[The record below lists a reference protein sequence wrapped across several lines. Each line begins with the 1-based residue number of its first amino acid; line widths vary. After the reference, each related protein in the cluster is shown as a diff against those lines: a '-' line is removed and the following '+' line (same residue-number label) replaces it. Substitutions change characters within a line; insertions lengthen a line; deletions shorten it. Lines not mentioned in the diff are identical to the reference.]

1 MCGIWASINAP
12 DAVAGL
18 QAAAHRGPD
27 GEGWARFD
35 TPAGRLELGHRRLA
49 IYDPT
54 PASDQP
60 ASCAEGRYTLVF
72 NGALYNYRELRE
84 ELKALGHVF
93 RTTGDTE
100 VFLAAFAEWG
110 CDCFAR
116 IDGMF
121 AAVFY
126 DAKRQ
131 VLTIARDR
139 FGEKPLFMDAQDG
152 QYFCV
157 ASEARQFSA
166 ASKRKPQI
174 DRFSLEDYLSAG
186 RVDHRGGLSFFDYE
200 SLRPGTWREIDLS
213 SKRIPGIDSESD
225 SERALFWDPDV
236 PWEMS
241 EPDVISALRDAMD
254 LAVSRQLVADVPV
267 GGCLS
272 GGLDST
278 IILATVDR
286 LRSRQSDPFVCVS
299 AIFDETDDGG
309 QSLSERPYVEAA
321 IKGKNIE
328 LVEVHPD
335 ETDVADRLDDILKKQ
350 GEPFP
355 GTSICAQYFVF
366 EAARKAGIKVM
377 LDGQGADELFAGY
390 APMAGYAMAD
400 RLARLDLSSLNE
412 FNALIAEPSD
422 LTAASLSRGTW
433 RALVSESFR
442 RRVLSALGK
451 FPPRG
456 GPVTLSLPPPPFRQ
470 FPEMSR
476 LEMLINRLVLRD
488 SLPGLLR
495 YEDRNSMAFAVETR
509 LPFLS
514 QAVGDLA
521 LRIPSNL
528 KVKSG
533 YTKYILR
540 KAFEDRLPP
549 EIAWRRKKLG
559 FVTPQQRWMRGKVGR
574 WVDQHLENSIEAF
587 RPILNADWIETELAR
602 KASGQAPGETAFRV
616 ACAGRWA
623 ELTGARL

>member
-60 ASCAEGRYTLVF
+60 AAYADGRYTVVF

-84 ELKALGHVF
+84 ALKALGYIF
-93 RTTGDTE
+93 QTTGDTE

-110 CDCFAR
+110 RDCFAK

-139 FGEKPLFMDAQDG
+139 FGEKPLHGLTFGNGGIA
-152 QYFCV
+152 F
-157 ASEARQFSA
+157 ASEVSQLFSA
-166 ASKRKPQI
+166 TESTSAIQKETL
-174 DRFSLEDYLSAG
+174 SLFLTSGGMGADSFFRNIQVFPAAHSVELDLSAPVNDLPPA
-186 RVDHRGGLSFFDYE
+186 RSFWSAPATE
-200 SLRPGTWREIDLS
+200 
-213 SKRIPGIDSESD
+213 
-225 SERALFWDPDV
+225 
-236 PWEMS
+236 EMS
-241 EPDVISALRDAMD
+241 EDAAISALREAME

-278 IILATVDR
+278 IILATAER
-286 LRSRQSDPFVCVS
+286 LRDARSQPFVCVS
-299 AIFDETDDGG
+299 AIFDEADDGG

-321 IKGKNIE
+321 IKDRNIE
-328 LVEVHPD
+328 LVEVHPG
-335 ETDVADRLDDILKKQ
+335 EEDVAERLDDILRRQ

-400 RLARLDLSSLNE
+400 RLARLDPSFFSE
-412 FNALIAEPSD
+412 FKALVAEPSD
-422 LTAASLSRGTW
+422 LSHAGLSRGIW
-433 RALVSESFR
+433 RALASEPLR
-442 RRVLSALGK
+442 RQVLSAIGR
-451 FPPRG
+451 FPPKG
-456 GPVTLSLPPPPFRQ
+456 GAVAPVIAPPFRLVAGQ
-470 FPEMSR
+470 SR
-476 LEMLINRLVLRD
+476 LETLVCDLSLDR
-488 SLPGLLR
+488 SLPSLLR

-514 QAVGDLA
+514 GPVGDLA
-521 LRIPSNL
+521 FRIPSRF
-528 KVKSG
+528 KVKNG
-533 YTKYILR
+533 FTKNILR
-540 KAFEDRLPP
+540 EAFKDRLPP
-549 EIAWRRKKLG
+549 DIAWRRKKLG
-559 FVTPQQRWMRGKVGR
+559 FVTPQQKWMRGKVGR
-574 WVDQHLENSIEAF
+574 WVDQHLESSIDTF
-587 RPILNADWIETELAR
+587 RPILNADWIETERAR
-602 KASGQAPGETAFRV
+602 KASGQSPGETAFRV
-616 ACAGRWA
+616 SCAGRWA

>member
-60 ASCAEGRYTLVF
+60 ASCADGRYTLIF

-84 ELKALGHVF
+84 ELKSLGHVF
-93 RTTGDTE
+93 RTSGDTE

-110 CDCFAR
+110 NDCFAR

-139 FGEKPLFMDAQDG
+139 FGEKPLYGTDFGGNGLAL
-152 QYFCV
+152 V
-157 ASEARQFSA
+157 SEL
-166 ASKRKPQI
+166 PQ
-174 DRFSLEDYLSAG
+174 LTAG
-186 RVDHRGGLSFFDYE
+186 TGISPRLDPW
-200 SLRPGTWREIDLS
+200 SLRRFLGNATLDTHEFTFFSERWSFPPGCSADIPLS
-213 SKRIPGIDSESD
+213 SGKAPCWDDVAENCEPYWSPPSAEGMSESD
-225 SERALFWDPDV
+225 AV
-236 PWEMS
+236 
-241 EPDVISALRDAMD
+241 SALREAMD
-254 LAVSRQLVADVPV
+254 LAVARQLVADVPV

-272 GGLDST
+272 GGLDSS
-278 IILATVDR
+278 IILGTVDR
-286 LRSRQSDPFVCVS
+286 LRSGQRDPFICVS
-299 AIFDETDDGG
+299 AIFDEADDGG

-328 LVEVHPD
+328 LVEVHPGED
-335 ETDVADRLDDILKKQ
+335 DVADRLDDILKTQ

-400 RLARLDLSSLNE
+400 RLARLDPSVLKE
-412 FNALIAEPSD
+412 FKALIAEPSD
-422 LTAASLSRGTW
+422 LTASSLSRGIW
-433 RALVSESFR
+433 RALVSEPFR
-442 RRVLSALGK
+442 RTLLSAMGR

-456 GPVTLSLPPPPFRQ
+456 GPVDAILEPPFRMRKG
-470 FPEMSR
+470 ETR
-476 LEMLINRLVLRD
+476 LETLIANLADLN

-514 QAVGDLA
+514 GPVGDLA
-521 LRIPSNL
+521 FQIPSRF
-528 KVKSG
+528 KVKNG
-533 YTKYILR
+533 FTKNILR
-540 KAFEDRLPP
+540 EAFKDRLPP

-574 WVDQHLENSIEAF
+574 WVDQHLETSIEAF

-602 KASGQAPGETAFRV
+602 KANGQAPGETAFRV

-623 ELTGARL
+623 ELAGTRL

>member
-1 MCGIWASINAP
+1 MCGIWASLNAP

-60 ASCAEGRYTLVF
+60 ATYADGRYTLIF

-100 VFLAAFAEWG
+100 VFMAAFAEWG
-110 CDCFAR
+110 RDCFAK

-126 DAKRQ
+126 DATRQ

-139 FGEKPLFMDAQDG
+139 FGEKPLYLDAQEG
-152 QYFCV
+152 QYIAV

-166 ASKRKPQI
+166 ASGRTPQI
-174 DRFSLEDYLSAG
+174 DAHSLEDYLSAG
-186 RVDHRGGLSFFDYE
+186 RVDHRGSLGFCEYE
-200 SLRPGTWREIDLS
+200 SLNPGTWREIDLS
-213 SKRIPGIDSESD
+213 AKGIPGLDVGSGGD
-225 SERALFWDPDV
+225 RAMFWDPDV

-241 EPDVISALRDAMD
+241 EQEAVSALREAMD

-267 GGCLS
+267 GACLS

-286 LRSRQSDPFVCVS
+286 LRAGQSDPFVCVS
-299 AIFDETDDGG
+299 AIFDENDDGG
-309 QSLSERPYVEAA
+309 QSLSERPYVDAA

-328 LVEVHPD
+328 LVEVHPS
-335 ETDVADRLDDILKKQ
+335 ENDVADRLDDVLKTQ

-390 APMAGYAMAD
+390 APMAGYAVAD
-400 RLARLDLSSLNE
+400 KLARLDPAVIGE
-412 FNALIAEPSD
+412 FQALIADPSD
-422 LTAASLSRGTW
+422 LTAGSLSRGTW
-433 RALVSESFR
+433 RALVSEPFR

-451 FPPRG
+451 FPPKG
-456 GPVTLSLPPPPFRQ
+456 GPVNVTLPPPPFRQ
-470 FPEMSR
+470 LPPLSR
-476 LEMLINRLVLRD
+476 LEMLIKRLVLRD

-514 QAVGDLA
+514 QAMGDLA
-521 LRIPSNL
+521 LRIPGEL
-528 KVKSG
+528 KVKNG
-533 YTKYILR
+533 FTKNILR

-559 FVTPQQRWMRGKVGR
+559 FVTPQQRWMRGRVGG
-574 WVDQHLENSIEAF
+574 WVDQHLESSVETF
-587 RPILNADWIETELAR
+587 RPILNTEWIETELAR

-623 ELTGARL
+623 ELTGAKL

>member
-60 ASCAEGRYTLVF
+60 ASCAKGRYTLVF

-110 CDCFAR
+110 RDCFAR

-186 RVDHRGGLSFFDYE
+186 RVDHRGVLSFFDYE

-213 SKRIPGIDSESD
+213 SKKMPELDPGQGSD
-225 SERALFWDPDV
+225 SAPFWTPDI
-236 PWEMS
+236 PREMS
-241 EPDVISALRDAMD
+241 EPDAIAALQEAMD

-272 GGLDST
+272 GGLDSS

-286 LRSRQSDPFVCVS
+286 LRDGQRPPFVCVS
-299 AIFDETDDGG
+299 AIFDEADDAG
-309 QSLSERPYVEAA
+309 QSLSERPYVDAA

-328 LVEVHPD
+328 LIEVHPGED
-335 ETDVADRLDDILKKQ
+335 DVAGRLDDILKTQ

-400 RLARLDLSSLNE
+400 QLARIDSAFFGE
-412 FNALIAEPSD
+412 FQALIADPSD
-422 LTAASLSRGTW
+422 LTAGNLSRGTW
-433 RALVSESFR
+433 RALVSEPFR
-442 RRVLSALGK
+442 RRILSALGK
-451 FPPRG
+451 FPPKG
-456 GPVTLSLPPPPFRQ
+456 GPVNVSLPPPPFRKL
-470 FPEMSR
+470 PEMSR
-476 LEMLINRLVLRD
+476 LETLINRLVLRD

-514 QAVGDLA
+514 GPVGDLA
-521 LRIPSNL
+521 MRIPARF
-528 KVKSG
+528 KVKNG
-533 YTKYILR
+533 FTKNILR
-540 KAFEDRLPP
+540 EAFKDRLPA

-574 WVDQHLENSIEAF
+574 WVDQHLETSIETF
-587 RPILNADWIETELAR
+587 RPILNAGWIEMELAR
-602 KASGQAPGETAFRV
+602 KASGQAPDETAFRV

>member
-1 MCGIWASINAP
+1 MCGIWASINAQ
-12 DAVAGL
+12 DAAAGL
-18 QAAAHRGPD
+18 QAVAHRGPD

-35 TPAGRLELGHRRLA
+35 TPAGRLEMGHRRLA

-54 PASDQP
+54 PDSAQP
-60 ASCAEGRYTLVF
+60 MQSADGRYTLIF

-84 ELKALGHVF
+84 ELKGLGHAF

-100 VFLAAFAEWG
+100 VFLVAFAEWG
-110 CDCFAR
+110 TDCFAK

-121 AAVFY
+121 AAAFY

-131 VLTIARDR
+131 ILTMARDR
-139 FGEKPLFMDAQDG
+139 FGEKPLYLDAREG
-152 QYFCV
+152 QYFAI

-166 ASKRKPQI
+166 SSGEMPQI
-174 DRFSLEDYLSAG
+174 DPFSLEDYLSAG
-186 RVDHRGGLSFFDYE
+186 RVDHRGSLAFCEYE
-200 SLRPGTWREIDLS
+200 SLSPGTWREIDLS
-213 SKRIPGIDSESD
+213 SNRIPGLDSESD
-225 SERALFWDPDV
+225 NEITLFWDPDV
-236 PWEMS
+236 PREMS
-241 EPDVISALRDAMD
+241 EPDAISALRDAMD

-286 LRSRQSDPFVCVS
+286 LRSGQSDPFVCVS

-309 QSLSERPYVEAA
+309 QSLSERPYVDAA
-321 IKGKNIE
+321 IKGKNIR
-328 LVEVHPD
+328 LVEVHPG
-335 ETDVADRLDDILKKQ
+335 ESDVADRLDDILKTQ

-390 APMAGYAMAD
+390 APMAGYALAD
-400 RLARLDLSSLNE
+400 KLARLDSSSLEE
-412 FNALIAEPSD
+412 FNALINEPSD
-422 LTAASLSRGTW
+422 LAAGSLSRGTW
-433 RALVSESFR
+433 RALVSEPFR
-442 RRVLSALGK
+442 RRILSALGK

-456 GPVTLSLPPPPFRQ
+456 GPVTVSLPPPPFRLL
-470 FPEMSR
+470 PGMSR
-476 LEMLINRLVLRD
+476 LEMLIKRLVLRD

-521 LRIPSNL
+521 LRIPGEL
-528 KVKSG
+528 KVKNG

-549 EIAWRRKKLG
+549 EIAWRRRKLG

-574 WVDQHLENSIEAF
+574 WVDRHLENSIETF

-623 ELTGARL
+623 ELTNASL

>member
-1 MCGIWASINAP
+1 MCGIWASLNAP

-60 ASCAEGRYTLVF
+60 ATYADGRYTLIF

-100 VFLAAFAEWG
+100 VFMAAFAEWG
-110 CDCFAR
+110 RDCFAK

-126 DAKRQ
+126 DATRQ

-139 FGEKPLFMDAQDG
+139 FGEKPLYLDAQEG
-152 QYFCV
+152 QYIAV

-166 ASKRKPQI
+166 ASGRTPQI
-174 DRFSLEDYLSAG
+174 DAHSLEDYLSAG
-186 RVDHRGGLSFFDYE
+186 RVDHRGSLGFCEYE
-200 SLRPGTWREIDLS
+200 SLNPGTWREIDLS
-213 SKRIPGIDSESD
+213 AKGIPGLDVGSGGD
-225 SERALFWDPDV
+225 RAMFWDPDV

-241 EPDVISALRDAMD
+241 EQEAVSALREAMD

-267 GGCLS
+267 GACLS

-286 LRSRQSDPFVCVS
+286 LRAGQSDPFVCVS
-299 AIFDETDDGG
+299 AIFDENDDGG
-309 QSLSERPYVEAA
+309 QSLSERPYVDAA

-328 LVEVHPD
+328 LVEVHPS
-335 ETDVADRLDDILKKQ
+335 ENDVADRLDDVLKTQ

-390 APMAGYAMAD
+390 APMAGYAVAD
-400 RLARLDLSSLNE
+400 KLARLDPAVIRE
-412 FNALIAEPSD
+412 FQALIADPSD
-422 LTAASLSRGTW
+422 LTAGSLSRGTW
-433 RALVSESFR
+433 RALVSEPFR

-451 FPPRG
+451 FPPKG
-456 GPVTLSLPPPPFRQ
+456 GPVNVTLPPTPFRQ
-470 FPEMSR
+470 LPPLSR
-476 LEMLINRLVLRD
+476 LEMLIKRLVLRD

-514 QAVGDLA
+514 QAMGDLA
-521 LRIPSNL
+521 LRIPGEL
-528 KVKSG
+528 KVKNG
-533 YTKYILR
+533 FTKNILR

-559 FVTPQQRWMRGKVGR
+559 FVTPQQRWMRGRVGG
-574 WVDQHLENSIEAF
+574 WVDQHLESSVETF
-587 RPILNADWIETELAR
+587 RPILNTEWIETELAR

-623 ELTGARL
+623 ELTGAKL